1 MSNTAEL
8 KKLAAHR
15 RDQAVNWYQ
24 SREPRE
30 QRILQVLA
38 AVAFLV
44 VLYWLIWAPSV
55 AARDQAKKRFVSNQQ
70 TLQWIQ
76 DNRGAVIAA
85 RRGDASAARPTGNW
99 TGNVSRSAD
108 QIGLTL
114 KGFSPDGNRAVRI
127 QMENQVASQTVL
139 WLQSLQQ
146 EGVQL
151 TNLEMTPGEKPG
163 TATVRATLQ
172 K

>member
-44 VLYWLIWAPSV
+44 VLYWLMI
-55 AARDQAKKRFVSNQQ
+55 
-70 TLQWIQ
+70 IQ
-76 DNRGAVIAA
+76 LR
-85 RRGDASAARPTGNW
+85 
-99 TGNVSRSAD
+99 
-108 QIGLTL
+108 
-114 KGFSPDGNRAVRI
+114 
-127 QMENQVASQTVL
+127 
-139 WLQSLQQ
+139 
-146 EGVQL
+146 
-151 TNLEMTPGEKPG
+151 
-163 TATVRATLQ
+163 
-172 K
+172 

>member
-99 TGNVSRSAD
+99 TGNVSRRAD
-108 QIGLTL
+108 QFGLTS
-114 KGFSPDGNRAVRI
+114 KVFSPPGKPALRSD
-127 QMENQVASQTVL
+127 METQVYSTPAH
-139 WLQSLQQ
+139 WLPSPHQ
-146 EGVQL
+146 EGGQL
-151 TNLEMTPGEKPG
+151 
-163 TATVRATLQ
+163 ATLRTKQ
-172 K
+172 